1 MTQPRARDWA
11 TVRRSSTRHHIGFPE
26 DLWARVTA
34 YATRHGCTSTAVVV
48 AAVTEFLD
56 RHDDDASQTHGGDE
70 PVSTDPRARDEA
82 RPEKGFTHAQ
92 RTASDNASV

>member
-56 RHDDDASQTHGGDE
+56 RHDDDAS
-70 PVSTDPRARDEA
+70 
-82 RPEKGFTHAQ
+82 
-92 RTASDNASV
+92 